1 MKKSPISRTK
11 SLAAIV
17 AENLKEA
24 ILRREIALGEQLSE
38 EKIAVAM
45 EVSRTPV
52 REALTILQMQGLIN
66 ILPRRG
72 SIVFK
77 PDAEELRRLVDYRLN
92 LELLVSRLALERA
105 PKETYAGL
113 KKALVLMEKARDVD
127 DTLRYAQ
134 ADTVFHNV
142 FFENADNPF
151 FLEAYDIAS
160 GRISALRVHLSTQL
174 QLHRYTT
181 YAEHVEI
188 AEAVAEG
195 DAAKLERLL
204 REHIG
209 AMEPNYS
216 NALKMLDADADA

>member
-1 MKKSPISRTK
+1 MKKTPISRPK
-11 SLAAIV
+11 SLAATV
-17 AENLKEA
+17 AENLKDA
-24 ILRREIALGEQLSE
+24 ILRREIALGEPLSE

-77 PDAEELRRLVDYRLN
+77 PDAEELHQLVDYRLN

-105 PKETYAGL
+105 PKATHAGL
-113 KKALVLMEKARDVD
+113 KKALVMMEKARDAD

-134 ADTVFHNV
+134 ADTNFHNT
-142 FFENADNPF
+142 FFENAGNPF
-151 FLEAYDIAS
+151 FAEAYDIAS

-174 QLHRYTT
+174 DLHRYTT
-181 YAEHVEI
+181 FAEHVAI
-188 AEAVAEG
+188 AEAVGERDAE
-195 DAAKLERLL
+195 KLEHLL

-216 NALKMLDADADA
+216 NALKLLDADA

>member
-1 MKKSPISRTK
+1 MKKSLISRPK
-11 SLAAIV
+11 SLAVTV

-24 ILRREIALGEQLSE
+24 ILRREIALGEPLSE

-45 EVSRTPV
+45 GVSRTPV

-77 PDAEELRRLVDYRLN
+77 PDAEELHRLVDYRLN

-105 PKETYAGL
+105 PKKTISGL
-113 KKALVLMEKARDVD
+113 NNAIALMEKARAAD
-127 DTLRYAQ
+127 DTLLYAQ
-134 ADTVFHNV
+134 ADTAFHNT
-142 FFENADNPF
+142 FFEKAGNPF
-151 FLEAYDIAS
+151 FVEAYDIAS

-174 QLHRYTT
+174 DLHRYTT
-181 YAEHVEI
+181 FAEHVAI
-188 AEAVAEG
+188 AETVESR
-195 DAAKLERLL
+195 DPEKLEHLL
-204 REHIG
+204 REHIA

-216 NALKMLDADADA
+216 NALKMLDSEI